1 MYVQRFPKINLSW
14 LKQDLVDKRNDV
26 LLTVA
31 AAVTS
36 HSATSELVV
45 ATQSF
50 YVHDTLPGE
59 FFSWKTPLY
68 HMHRGV
74 YCGRVPYLLQWTR
87 ELFVF
92 QRVYDVAMCYLE
104 VSSIWIHRTSRDKL
118 LWRCGLAVI
127 SSVRFQRHLETKDA
141 AVEDVCFAMLEV
153 LQGSEKTNQID
164 WLGAQY
170 YERYVVPTQSTFSQ
184 GTRQGLFW
192 IKHANWT
199 RSWES
204 VSKFASKIVHVTQR
218 IWSD

>member
-92 QRVYDVAMCYLE
+92 QRVYDIAMCYRE
-104 VSSIWIHRTSRDKL
+104 VSSIWIHRTIVERLSWQTVMTMWSGHYFFRPISKAFRN
-118 LWRCGLAVI
+118 WRCCSGRCVFCNAWSLAREWENKSNRLTGRPVLRKI
-127 SSVRFQRHLETKDA
+127 RRTYTINVQSRHQTRF
-141 AVEDVCFAMLEV
+141 V
-153 LQGSEKTNQID
+153 LDKARKLN
-164 WLGAQY
+164 
-170 YERYVVPTQSTFSQ
+170 
-184 GTRQGLFW
+184 
-192 IKHANWT
+192 
-199 RSWES
+199 
-204 VSKFASKIVHVTQR
+204 
-218 IWSD
+218 